1 MCWGPDWHCT
11 GAGRD
16 LILVRLSCRPIV
28 CMLTFHVENMGPN
41 AVFFRRFR
49 LSEAYSHNAP
59 SMRKASNN
67 IALMVVTSILHHSYL
82 LHCLRCRAGP
92 KCRAS
97 IADSPTGA
105 ARGDCSGSLPSDAS
119 TPHSPVPGSAGRGTE
134 WTVQNRLA

>member
-1 MCWGPDWHCT
+1 M
-11 GAGRD
+11 
-16 LILVRLSCRPIV
+16 RLSCRPIV

-82 LHCLRCRAGP
+82 LHAMSGWSKVSGLDCRFSNRRCSWRLFWI
-92 KCRAS
+92 
-97 IADSPTGA
+97 IAI
-105 ARGDCSGSLPSDAS
+105 
-119 TPHSPVPGSAGRGTE
+119 
-134 WTVQNRLA
+134 